1 MVREIINH
9 ILDSL
14 PQEELE
20 KIHYLLQDIEEDY
33 LFRKHLTDKGV
44 IISACEEPQ
53 AILTAW
59 DSIFAK
65 NINEETRQSI
75 FYEQFKW
82 HIFSYEQQA
91 CLKRDEARKA
101 FDDVAKDELFVLY
114 QCMPNVH
121 QFSAAQ
127 HVVAADFDSQ
137 QDIYIVN
144 RDFTWTYVHTHEEQC
159 GPYFYNINA

>member
-33 LFRKHLTDKGV
+33 LFRKRFTDKGV

-53 AILTAW
+53 AIHTAW

-75 FYEQFKW
+75 FLR
-82 HIFSYEQQA
+82 A
-91 CLKRDEARKA
+91 
-101 FDDVAKDELFVLY
+101 V
-114 QCMPNVH
+114 
-121 QFSAAQ
+121 
-127 HVVAADFDSQ
+127 
-137 QDIYIVN
+137 
-144 RDFTWTYVHTHEEQC
+144 
-159 GPYFYNINA
+159 